1 MSFKVGDIVR
11 VTSDAADF
19 DAIHYRGRVGSVVCA
34 RAENSIVEFRD
45 IDDQWIFRNEYLLL
59 FEAEPR
65 RSMTLKEAIDKC
77 LNGAKVYNE
86 QWANKG
92 AYVCFNGG
100 MFHYIWG
107 NLKQSWIGSRLS
119 TGWRDFVE
127 QPPKPSSPRYTK
139 GDFVITS
146 TGKLGLVLDVLNEVD
161 RSIRYK
167 VRFDFRSNAKE
178 PEYTVLEDTI
188 LRLGIEADK
197 DRLDEW
203 IAREA

>member
-1 MSFKVGDIVR
+1 MSFKVGDIVM

-34 RAENSIVEFRD
+34 SAESSIVEFRD

-59 FEAEPR
+59 FEEEPR

-86 QWANKG
+86 QWVNQN
-92 AYVCFNGG
+92 AYICFDGG
-100 MFHYIWG
+100 MFNYVRG
-107 NLKQSWIGSRLS
+107 DLKDSWTGSRLS

-127 QPPKPSSPRYTK
+127 QPPKPPSPRYTK

-167 VRFDFRSNAKE
+167 VRFDFRVIAEE
-178 PEYTVLEDTI
+178 PEFTVEEDTI
-188 LRLGIEADK
+188 TK
-197 DRLDEW
+197 VVDEML
-203 IAREA
+203 EPKGVN

>member
-1 MSFKVGDIVR
+1 MSFKVGDTVR
-11 VTSDAADF
+11 VVSDAADF
-19 DAIHYRGRVGSVVCA
+19 DAIHYRGKIGSVV
-34 RAENSIVEFRD
+34 ETWEGSSIVRFNETGCR
-45 IDDQWIFRNEYLLL
+45 WIFRNEYLLL
-59 FEAEPR
+59 VEDEPR

-86 QWANKG
+86 QWTNQN
-92 AYVCFNGG
+92 AYVCFDGG
-100 MFHYIWG
+100 MFNYVCG
-107 NLKQSWIGSRLS
+107 DLKDFWTGSRLS
-119 TGWRDFVE
+119 TGWRDFIE
-127 QPPKPSSPRYTK
+127 QPPKLSSPRYTK

-146 TGKLGLVLDVLNEVD
+146 TGKLGLVLDVFNEPY
-161 RSIRYK
+161 RTIRYK
-167 VRFDFRSNAKE
+167 VRFDLRSNAKE